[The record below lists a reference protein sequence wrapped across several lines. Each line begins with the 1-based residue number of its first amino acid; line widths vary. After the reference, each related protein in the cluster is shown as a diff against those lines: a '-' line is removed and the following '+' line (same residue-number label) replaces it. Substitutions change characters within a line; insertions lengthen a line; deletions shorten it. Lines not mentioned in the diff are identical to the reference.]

1 MEKNRY
7 DKRILTAVM
16 ASLMAT
22 TAVQANNAKAE
33 TNSSTHLAKAE
44 AAPVEEYSPLADSS
58 KVYDIDEVVVVSQP
72 KEMVRLRQQS
82 LSSTSLGSFQI
93 QKLGTR
99 DLRELSQY
107 IPNFVMPNYGSRLSS
122 AIYVRGIGSRVN
134 SPAVGIYLD
143 GIPVMSKAAFNL
155 HNYQTSR
162 VDVLRGPQGTLY
174 GQNSEGGLVRMYS
187 RDPFLYE
194 GSDIKLSLGS
204 RYYRNVEAAHY
215 QKVNKHLAW
224 GLAGF
229 YDGQKGFFRNQ
240 TTGDRAD
247 KYDEAGA
254 KLQIK
259 SRWNRGWNVD
269 FLANYQY
276 VDQKGFPY
284 GQLDLETGKA
294 ALPASTFPGTYR
306 RNTLLS
312 GINVNHLSRYYEF
325 FSTTSYQYLKDK
337 MLMDQDYQPADY
349 MSILQ
354 EQLQNALTQELTFK
368 SRTPIGGIWAWTLG
382 SFFSYQWLK
391 TNGPVYF
398 NEAMTQPIGA
408 AIQSQMHEAMVTAM
422 ANRMMATA
430 PILTE
435 AAARAAAEKAIQL
448 AGGVNMDV
456 TMGAPGLYHTPQ
468 WNLGFYHESNIAL
481 ADNLNLTLGLRYD
494 LMHISIHYDT
504 QAYMAMAAK
513 VMGKKAT
520 YTLRSML
527 DGKADDTYHQLL
539 PKLGINYRI
548 DHLGSN
554 IYATVSKGYRAGG
567 YNIQMFSDILQS
579 ELNANRQQAMQ
590 GDYDVPHT
598 NEDYQKVNNTIAYKP
613 ETSWNYE
620 AGMHLNLFDN
630 MLHLDLSAFYM
641 QVRNQQLSVMAGN
654 YGFGRMMVNAGKSH
668 SCGLEASLKGQLLD
682 GNLDWAVNYGYTRAK
697 FDEYTDGEGDA
708 AVSYEDKYVPYV
720 PQHTLAAM
728 ADYRLQKLTIGL
740 NVNMQGKTYWD
751 NANTY
756 AQKMYAVL
764 GAHIDYDFGVVQLS
778 LWGRNLTDTNYNTFA
793 VDNAATGKKLYFAQ
807 RGNPFQ
813 CGVDIKLH
821 F

>member
-16 ASLMAT
+16 ASLVAT
-22 TAVQANNAKAE
+22 TAVQANSTKAE
-33 TNSSTHLAKAE
+33 EAPLHLNSSLAEE
-44 AAPVEEYSPLADSS
+44 APLKELSSLADSS
-58 KVYDIDEVVVVSQP
+58 KVYDIDEVVIVSQP
-72 KEMVRLRQQS
+72 KETMRLRQQS

-107 IPNFVMPNYGSRLSS
+107 IPNFTMPNYGSRLSS

-155 HNYQTSR
+155 HNYQISR

-187 RDPFLYE
+187 RDPFQYE
-194 GSDIKLSLGS
+194 GTDVKLSYGS
-204 RYYRNVEAAHY
+204 HYYRNVEAAHY
-215 QKVNKHLAW
+215 QRINNRFALS
-224 GLAGF
+224 LAGF
-229 YDGQKGFFRNQ
+229 YDGQTGFFRNQ

-247 KYDEAGA
+247 KYNEAGG
-254 KLQIK
+254 KLMLK
-259 SRWNRGWNVD
+259 SRWNRNWNVD
-269 FLANYQY
+269 LLANYQY
-276 VDQKGFPY
+276 VDQNGFPY
-284 GQLDLETGKA
+284 GELDLETGKA
-294 ALPASTFPGTYR
+294 ALPASTFPGVYR
-306 RNTLLS
+306 RNNLIS
-312 GINVNHLSRYYEF
+312 GINVNHISRYYKF
-325 FSTTSYQYLKDK
+325 YSTTSYQYLKDR
-337 MLMDQDYQPADY
+337 MLMDQDYLAANY

-354 EQLQNALTQELTFK
+354 EQLQNSITQELTIT
-368 SRTPIGGIWAWTLG
+368 SNHPVGGVWDWTAG
-382 SFFSYQWLK
+382 GFFSYQWLK

-398 NEAMTQPIGA
+398 NEAMTDPIAA
-408 AIQSQMHEAMVTAM
+408 AIKKQMEQAMSGRPGMTAM
-422 ANRMMATA
+422 P
-430 PILTE
+430 PITL
-435 AAARAAAEKAIQL
+435 
-448 AGGVNMDV
+448 NV

-481 ADNLNLTLGLRYD
+481 GDHVNLTLGLRYD
-494 LMHISIHYDT
+494 LMHTSIEYDS
-504 QAYMAMAAK
+504 QAFMTMAAT
-513 VMGKKAT
+513 VMGINAAN
-520 YTLRSML
+520 TLRSVL
-527 DGKADDTYHQLL
+527 DGKAKDDYQQLL
-539 PKLGINYRI
+539 PKLGINYKI

-554 IYATVSKGYRAGG
+554 LYITVSKGYRAGG

-579 ELNANRQQAMQ
+579 ELNANRQQAMR

-598 NEDYQKVNNTIAYKP
+598 PEDYEKVNNTIAYKP

-620 AGMHLNLFDN
+620 AGAHLNLFDN
-630 MLHLDLSAFYM
+630 MLHLDLSAYYM

-697 FDEYTDGEGDA
+697 FDEYKDGEDDA
-708 AVSYEDKYVPYV
+708 AQDYKDKYVPYV

-728 ADYRLQKLTIGL
+728 VDYRLKKLTIGA
-740 NVNMQGKTYWD
+740 NVNAQGKTYWD

-793 VDNAATGKKLYFAQ
+793 VDNAATGKKRYFAQ

-813 CGVDIKLH
+813 CGVDVKLH

>member
-1 MEKNRY
+1 
-7 DKRILTAVM
+7 M
-16 ASLMAT
+16 ASLVAT
-22 TAVQANNAKAE
+22 TAVQANSTKAE
-33 TNSSTHLAKAE
+33 EAPLHLNSSLAEE
-44 AAPVEEYSPLADSS
+44 APLKELSSLADSS
-58 KVYDIDEVVVVSQP
+58 KVYDIDEVVIVSQP
-72 KEMVRLRQQS
+72 KETMRLRQQS

-107 IPNFVMPNYGSRLSS
+107 IPNFTMPNYGSRLSS

-155 HNYQTSR
+155 HNYQISR

-187 RDPFLYE
+187 RDPFQYE
-194 GSDIKLSLGS
+194 GTDVKLSYGS
-204 RYYRNVEAAHY
+204 HYYRNVEAAHY
-215 QKVNKHLAW
+215 QRINNRFALS
-224 GLAGF
+224 LAGF
-229 YDGQKGFFRNQ
+229 YDGQTGFFRNQ

-247 KYDEAGA
+247 KYNEAGG
-254 KLQIK
+254 KLMLK
-259 SRWNRGWNVD
+259 SRWNRNWNVD
-269 FLANYQY
+269 LLANYQY
-276 VDQKGFPY
+276 VDQNGFPY
-284 GQLDLETGKA
+284 GELDLETGKA
-294 ALPASTFPGTYR
+294 ALPASTFPGVYR
-306 RNTLLS
+306 RNNLIS
-312 GINVNHLSRYYEF
+312 GINVNHISRYYKF
-325 FSTTSYQYLKDK
+325 YSTTSYQYLKDC
-337 MLMDQDYQPADY
+337 MLMDQDYLAANY

-354 EQLQNALTQELTFK
+354 EQLQNSITQELTIT
-368 SRTPIGGIWAWTLG
+368 SNHPVGGVWDWTAG
-382 SFFSYQWLK
+382 GFFSYQWLK

-398 NEAMTQPIGA
+398 NEAMTDPIAA
-408 AIQSQMHEAMVTAM
+408 AIKKQMEQAMSGRPGMAAM
-422 ANRMMATA
+422 P
-430 PILTE
+430 PITL
-435 AAARAAAEKAIQL
+435 
-448 AGGVNMDV
+448 NV

-481 ADNLNLTLGLRYD
+481 GDHVNLTLGLRYD
-494 LMHISIHYDT
+494 LMHTSIEYDS
-504 QAYMAMAAK
+504 QAFMTMAAT
-513 VMGKKAT
+513 VMGINAAN
-520 YTLRSML
+520 TLRSVL
-527 DGKADDTYHQLL
+527 DGKAKDDYQQLL
-539 PKLGINYRI
+539 PKLGINYKI

-554 IYATVSKGYRAGG
+554 LYITVSKGYRAGG

-579 ELNANRQQAMQ
+579 ELNANRQQAMRS
-590 GDYDVPHT
+590 DYDVPHT
-598 NEDYQKVNNTIAYKP
+598 PEDYEKVNNTIAYKP

-620 AGMHLNLFDN
+620 AGAHLNLFDN
-630 MLHLDLSAFYM
+630 MLHLDLSAYYM

-697 FDEYTDGEGDA
+697 FDEYKDGEDDA
-708 AVSYEDKYVPYV
+708 AQDYKDKYVPYV

-728 ADYRLQKLTIGL
+728 VDYRLKKLTIGA
-740 NVNMQGKTYWD
+740 NVNAQGKTYWD

-793 VDNAATGKKLYFAQ
+793 VDNAATGKKRYFAQ

-813 CGVDIKLH
+813 CGVDVKLH

>member
-16 ASLMAT
+16 ASLVAT
-22 TAVQANNAKAE
+22 TAVQANSTKAE
-33 TNSSTHLAKAE
+33 EAPLHLNSSLAEE
-44 AAPVEEYSPLADSS
+44 APLKELSSLADSS
-58 KVYDIDEVVVVSQP
+58 KVYDIDEVVIVSQP
-72 KEMVRLRQQS
+72 KETMRLRQQS

-107 IPNFVMPNYGSRLSS
+107 IPNFTMPNYGSRLSS

-155 HNYQTSR
+155 HNYQISR

-187 RDPFLYE
+187 RDPFQYE
-194 GSDIKLSLGS
+194 GTDVKLSYGS
-204 RYYRNVEAAHY
+204 HYYRNVEAAHY
-215 QKVNKHLAW
+215 QRINNRFALS
-224 GLAGF
+224 LAGF
-229 YDGQKGFFRNQ
+229 YDGQTGFFRNQ

-247 KYDEAGA
+247 KYNEAGG
-254 KLQIK
+254 KLMLK
-259 SRWNRGWNVD
+259 SRWNRNWNVD
-269 FLANYQY
+269 LLANYQY
-276 VDQKGFPY
+276 VDQNGFPY
-284 GQLDLETGKA
+284 GELDLETGKA
-294 ALPASTFPGTYR
+294 ALPASTFPGVYR
-306 RNTLLS
+306 RNSLIS
-312 GINVNHLSRYYEF
+312 GINVNHISRYYKF
-325 FSTTSYQYLKDK
+325 YSTTSYQYLKDR
-337 MLMDQDYQPADY
+337 MLMDQDYLAANY

-354 EQLQNALTQELTFK
+354 EQLQNSLTQELTIT
-368 SRTPIGGIWAWTLG
+368 SNHPVGGVWDWTAG
-382 SFFSYQWLK
+382 GFFSYQWLK

-398 NEAMTQPIGA
+398 NEAMTDPIAA
-408 AIQSQMHEAMVTAM
+408 AIKKQMEQAMSGRPGM
-422 ANRMMATA
+422 TA
-430 PILTE
+430 PITL
-435 AAARAAAEKAIQL
+435 
-448 AGGVNMDV
+448 DV

-481 ADNLNLTLGLRYD
+481 GDHVNLTLGLRYD
-494 LMHISIHYDT
+494 LMHTSIEYDS
-504 QAYMAMAAK
+504 QAFMTMAAT
-513 VMGKKAT
+513 VMGRKAA
-520 YTLRSML
+520 YTLRSVL
-527 DGKADDTYHQLL
+527 DGKAKDDYQQLL
-539 PKLGINYRI
+539 PKLGINYQI

-554 IYATVSKGYRAGG
+554 LYITVSKGYRAGG

-579 ELNANRQQAMQ
+579 ELNANRQQAMR

-598 NEDYQKVNNTIAYKP
+598 PEDYEKVNNTIAYKP

-620 AGMHLNLFDN
+620 AGAHLNLFDN
-630 MLHLDLSAFYM
+630 MLHLDLSAYYM

-697 FDEYTDGEGDA
+697 FDEYKDGEGDA
-708 AVSYEDKYVPYV
+708 AQDYKDKYVPYV

-728 ADYRLQKLTIGL
+728 VDYRLKKLTIGA
-740 NVNMQGKTYWD
+740 NVNAQGKTYWD

-793 VDNAATGKKLYFAQ
+793 VDNAATGKKRYFAQ

-813 CGVDIKLH
+813 CGVDVKLH

>member
-1 MEKNRY
+1 
-7 DKRILTAVM
+7 M
-16 ASLMAT
+16 ASLVAT
-22 TAVQANNAKAE
+22 TAVQANSTKAE
-33 TNSSTHLAKAE
+33 EAPLHLNSSLAEE
-44 AAPVEEYSPLADSS
+44 APLKELSSLADSS
-58 KVYDIDEVVVVSQP
+58 KVYDIDEVVIVSQP
-72 KEMVRLRQQS
+72 KETMRLRQQS

-107 IPNFVMPNYGSRLSS
+107 IPNFTMPNYGSRLSS

-155 HNYQTSR
+155 HNYQISR

-187 RDPFLYE
+187 RDPFQYE
-194 GSDIKLSLGS
+194 GTDVKLSYGS
-204 RYYRNVEAAHY
+204 HYYRNVEAAHY
-215 QKVNKHLAW
+215 QRINNRFALS
-224 GLAGF
+224 LAGF
-229 YDGQKGFFRNQ
+229 YDGQTGFFRNQ

-247 KYDEAGA
+247 KYNEAGG
-254 KLQIK
+254 KLMLK
-259 SRWNRGWNVD
+259 SRWNRNWNVD
-269 FLANYQY
+269 LLANYQY
-276 VDQKGFPY
+276 VDQNGFPY
-284 GQLDLETGKA
+284 GELDLETGKA
-294 ALPASTFPGTYR
+294 ALPASTFPGVYR
-306 RNTLLS
+306 RNNLIS
-312 GINVNHLSRYYEF
+312 GINVNHISRYYKF
-325 FSTTSYQYLKDK
+325 YSTTSYQYLKDR
-337 MLMDQDYQPADY
+337 MLMDQDYLAANY

-354 EQLQNALTQELTFK
+354 EQLQNSITQELTIT
-368 SRTPIGGIWAWTLG
+368 SNHPVGGVWDWTAG
-382 SFFSYQWLK
+382 GFFSYQWLK

-398 NEAMTQPIGA
+398 NEAMTDPIAA
-408 AIQSQMHEAMVTAM
+408 AIKKQMEQAMSGRPGMTAM
-422 ANRMMATA
+422 P
-430 PILTE
+430 PITL
-435 AAARAAAEKAIQL
+435 
-448 AGGVNMDV
+448 DV

-481 ADNLNLTLGLRYD
+481 GDHVNLTLGLRYD
-494 LMHISIHYDT
+494 LMHTSIEYDS
-504 QAYMAMAAK
+504 QAFMTMAAT
-513 VMGKKAT
+513 VMGINAAN
-520 YTLRSML
+520 TLRSVL
-527 DGKADDTYHQLL
+527 DGKAKDDYQQLL
-539 PKLGINYRI
+539 PKLGINYKI

-554 IYATVSKGYRAGG
+554 LYITVSKGYRAGG

-579 ELNANRQQAMQ
+579 ELNANRQQAMR

-598 NEDYQKVNNTIAYKP
+598 PEDYEKVNNTIAYKP

-620 AGMHLNLFDN
+620 AGAHLNLFDN
-630 MLHLDLSAFYM
+630 MLHLDLSAYYM

-668 SCGLEASLKGQLLD
+668 SCGLETSLKGQLLD

-697 FDEYTDGEGDA
+697 FDEYKDGEGDA
-708 AVSYEDKYVPYV
+708 AQDYKDKYVPYV

-728 ADYRLQKLTIGL
+728 VDYRLKKLTIGA
-740 NVNMQGKTYWD
+740 NVNAQGKTYWD

-793 VDNAATGKKLYFAQ
+793 VDNAATGKKRYFAQ

-813 CGVDIKLH
+813 CGVDVKLH